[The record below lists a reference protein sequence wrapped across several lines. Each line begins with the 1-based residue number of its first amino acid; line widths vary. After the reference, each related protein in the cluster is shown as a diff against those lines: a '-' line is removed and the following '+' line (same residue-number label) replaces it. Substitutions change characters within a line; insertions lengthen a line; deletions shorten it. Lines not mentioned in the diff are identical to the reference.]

1 MLEVRNISKK
11 YKKGPDEF
19 TALDSVSL
27 RIGKGEFAVIT
38 GASGSGKS
46 TLLYTV
52 GGLIRPDS
60 GEVLF
65 DGAGIYDQKPEF
77 LNRYRKRDVGFMFQ
91 QFHLMPYLTVYENIR
106 LACYEKHQFDRIDQ
120 YLDKCSL
127 KGLKRK
133 YPSELS
139 VGEKQRTAFI
149 RAIIA
154 DPVLLLADE
163 PTGNLDPENSNIL
176 MLMIEEYNNSGGT
189 VLIVSH
195 DPLLVKYA
203 GRSIILQS
211 GKIIDA
217 AALQTEPE

>member
-11 YKKGPDEF
+11 YKKGSDEF
-19 TALDSVSL
+19 TALNGVSL
-27 RIGKGEFAVIT
+27 SIGKGEFAVIT

-65 DGAGIYDQKPEF
+65 DGTGIYDQKPEF
-77 LNRYRKRDVGFMFQ
+77 LNQYRKRDVGFMFQ

-106 LACYEKHQFDRIDQ
+106 LTCYARQHLDRIDY
-120 YLDKCSL
+120 YLEKCSL
-127 KGLKRK
+127 NGMKRK

-149 RAIIA
+149 RAIVA

-176 MLMIEEYNNSGGT
+176 MLMIEEYNRNGGT
-189 VLIVSH
+189 VLLVSH
-195 DPLLVKYA
+195 DPGLSA
-203 GRSIILQS
+203 NTGRRIILQS
-211 GKIIDA
+211 GKVVGSSV
-217 AALQTEPE
+217 TP